1 MRKKLHPGLPAI
13 EIIPDEEAET
23 VDFLV
28 CAAVPPSGKML
39 LADNFVGICCSC
51 GTKVQYRWHAPRRP
65 KRICMSCAVKQLDQT
80 AVDDPKNSAS

>member
-1 MRKKLHPGLPAI
+1 MRKKLHPRL
-13 EIIPDEEAET
+13 IPDEEAET